1 MVKPKKVVVAK
12 PMDAETQFAEMI
24 DTQSSTRMGEAAPSR
39 AVRASSEKPDG
50 KQGSTGVARAVR
62 VKSSAVPAGARRGLA
77 SEHRRV
83 ALLAHTLENEVIPRL
98 VLARREMAPPAYIDN
113 ISGAAPSAEDVTRL
127 TALAQQGDLPG
138 SLAYINGLRSR
149 GMPLER
155 VYLGLLAPVARRLG
169 EMWDQDLSDFTA
181 VTVGLCC
188 LQQVVLE
195 HSASFQP
202 RLGRGDVERRILLA
216 PLPGEQHSFGL
227 LMVAEF
233 FRRQGWDVCSGTGAT
248 ARELVAMVRN
258 EWFAL
263 VGFSV
268 SGEGRIDLL
277 AATIRDMRR
286 ASRNPRIG
294 VLVGGKIFN
303 EQPELAVLVG
313 ADATATDGQQAAL
326 KAESLLALLTHD
338 LPA

>member
-1 MVKPKKVVVAK
+1 MSQPQKVMVAK
-12 PMDAETQFAEMI
+12 RMDAETQIAEMI
-24 DTQSSTRMGEAAPSR
+24 DTPGSAR
-39 AVRASSEKPDG
+39 AGDAGRSCASSGAPGKPKG
-50 KQGSTGVARAVR
+50 GTAVARAMR
-62 VKSSAVPAGARRGLA
+62 VKSAAVPAGARRGHA

-83 ALLAHTLENEVIPRL
+83 ALLAHALGNDVIPRL
-98 VLARREMAPPAYIDN
+98 VLARREAAPQACIDA
-113 ISGAAPSAEDVTRL
+113 ISGPAPSLEDVMRL

-138 SLAYINGLRSR
+138 SLAYISGLRSR

-155 VYLGLLAPVARRLG
+155 IHLGLLAPVARRLG
-169 EMWDQDLSDFTA
+169 EMWEQDACDFTA

-195 HSASFQP
+195 HSATFQP
-202 RLGRGDVERRILLA
+202 SLGRSDLERRILLA
-216 PLPGEQHSFGL
+216 PVPGEQHSFGL

-233 FRRQGWDVCSGTGAT
+233 FRRQGWDVSSGTGAT
-248 ARELVAMVRN
+248 ARELVAMVRK
-258 EWFAL
+258 EWFAV
-263 VGFSV
+263 VGFSL
-268 SGEGRIDLL
+268 SGEGRTDLL
-277 AATIRDMRR
+277 AATIRDIRR
-286 ASRNPRIG
+286 ASRNPQIG

-338 LPA
+338 LSA